1 MLVTATKTAPLPSV
15 GVSEPKPRPIRKLS
29 LRAPTALQLP
39 AVLWLVS
46 LCFVPAGVLL
56 ASSFLTYEGPRVLFD
71 PTMQNYAGLFED
83 GTFVRILWA
92 TVWVSLVTALTCAIL
107 AYPVAHYLVRSR
119 SRWRLV
125 VLTLV
130 ISPLVASVV
139 VRTYGWLVLL
149 ENDGAVSQILQF
161 LGLIDH
167 PVGFRGTY
175 VAIIVGLV
183 HVLLPFSVFTTMSS
197 LQSVDP
203 SLEKAARDLGAGAFT
218 TFMKVTLPLSKSGVL
233 AGVIL
238 VFAICL
244 GAFATPHILGGG
256 RVQTLSTLVRDRM
269 VTTLDWGQ
277 ASAVAIVILVLGLA
291 VVSSLMWI
299 ARSRASRPKGG
310 STR

>member
-119 SRWRLV
+119 
-125 VLTLV
+125 
-130 ISPLVASVV
+130 
-139 VRTYGWLVLL
+139 
-149 ENDGAVSQILQF
+149 
-161 LGLIDH
+161 
-167 PVGFRGTY
+167 
-175 VAIIVGLV
+175 
-183 HVLLPFSVFTTMSS
+183 
-197 LQSVDP
+197 
-203 SLEKAARDLGAGAFT
+203 
-218 TFMKVTLPLSKSGVL
+218 
-233 AGVIL
+233 
-238 VFAICL
+238 
-244 GAFATPHILGGG
+244 
-256 RVQTLSTLVRDRM
+256 
-269 VTTLDWGQ
+269 
-277 ASAVAIVILVLGLA
+277 
-291 VVSSLMWI
+291 
-299 ARSRASRPKGG
+299 
-310 STR
+310 